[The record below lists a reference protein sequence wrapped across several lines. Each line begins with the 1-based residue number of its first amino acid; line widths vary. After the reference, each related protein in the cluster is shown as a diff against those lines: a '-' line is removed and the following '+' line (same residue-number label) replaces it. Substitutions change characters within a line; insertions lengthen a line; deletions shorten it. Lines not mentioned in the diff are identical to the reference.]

1 MRKVETRFGSG
12 AYEQRITVG
21 SHHLLSDVDAS
32 KGGSDNSPSPH
43 EYLAAAL
50 AACTGMT
57 LKMYASRKSWGLENA
72 IVTVDIN
79 RVEDVERF
87 TRQIRLVGSSLD
99 AEQKE
104 RLMDIADKCPVHKAL
119 IGTIAVETL
128 LVD

>member
-1 MRKVETRFGSG
+1 MRKVETQFGSG

-32 KGGSDNSPSPH
+32 KGGGDSSPSPH

-79 RVEDVERF
+79 RVDDVERF
-87 TRQIRLVGSSLD
+87 TRDITLVGNLD
-99 AEQKE
+99 AEQTA

-119 IGTIAVETL
+119 IGTITVETR
-128 LVD
+128 LVP

>member
-1 MRKVETRFGSG
+1 MRTVETQFGSG

-32 KGGSDNSPSPH
+32 KGGSDSSPSPH

-50 AACTGMT
+50 ATCTGMT
-57 LKMYASRKSWGLENA
+57 LKMYASRKSWGLKNA

-79 RVEDVERF
+79 RTDEVERF
-87 TRQIRLVGSSLD
+87 TREITLVGNLD
-99 AEQKE
+99 TEQTA

-119 IGTIAVETL
+119 IGTIKVETL
-128 LVD
+128 LVP

>member
-1 MRKVETRFGSG
+1 MRTVETQFGSG

-32 KGGSDNSPSPH
+32 KGGSDSSPSPH

-50 AACTGMT
+50 ATCTGMT

-79 RVEDVERF
+79 RTDDVERF
-87 TRQIRLVGSSLD
+87 TREITLVGNLD
-99 AEQKE
+99 TEQTA

-119 IGTIAVETL
+119 IGTIKVETL
-128 LVD
+128 LVP

>member
-1 MRKVETRFGSG
+1 MRKVETQFGNG

-32 KGGSDNSPSPH
+32 KGGGDSSPSPH

-79 RVEDVERF
+79 RVDDVERF
-87 TRQIRLVGSSLD
+87 TRDITLVGNLD
-99 AEQKE
+99 AEQIT

-119 IGTIAVETL
+119 VGTITVETR
-128 LVD
+128 LVP